1 MEQESLFCFVWFHY
15 WIIGKFSNIIYR
27 VLLLCYCKR
36 LNVQYFCR
44 SIINVTRYTKHNT
57 LGRERG
63 QKYLIQLNNVRRMNI
78 ILSLTNCCLMCLL
91 CYQYCLKYSL
101 PQKDIIERNCNY
113 FFTLSGFW
121 VLRGNDSQQKWASKH
136 SAWVRMTPGLPLRSV
151 RPPPHLRPGASSL
164 SQLQT
169 RRGQRR
175 TAEDNQKEYQERLL
189 CIHCLYWRRQSDNKH
204 LSVLTIRQPSLLS
217 LFCIQTYWVG
227 RWFHPF
233 YLFPDPLL
241 VSPWEDHMTW
251 EGGGRCWLCMCCLHA
266 SLTPDSPITRMSTL
280 YLPPG
285 WTSFSLIPQVT
296 PGGDSQI
303 MNWTRRKK
311 LICFIILLRFLQEL

>member
-204 LSVLTIRQPSLLS
+204 LSQFVSPLFSLCSVSNLLS
-217 LFCIQTYWVG
+217 G
-227 RWFHPF
+227 S
-233 YLFPDPLL
+233 L
-241 VSPWEDHMTW
+241 VKCTE
-251 EGGGRCWLCMCCLHA
+251 
-266 SLTPDSPITRMSTL
+266 
-280 YLPPG
+280 
-285 WTSFSLIPQVT
+285 
-296 PGGDSQI
+296 
-303 MNWTRRKK
+303 
-311 LICFIILLRFLQEL
+311 